1 MAGSPSAVESGIPMQ
16 ERLQKIIARAGVTS
30 RRKAEELISTGRVSV
45 NGTVITELGEKAD
58 AHRDTIK
65 VDGKPLK
72 TEGPAQYWLLYK
84 PREVVTTLSDPEG
97 RPSIQE
103 FLRGMRQRLF
113 PVGRLDYHS
122 EGLLLLTNDGELAHK
137 VMHASSHLAK
147 VYLVKVSGRPEEE
160 QLERLRQGVFI
171 DGRRTARAEI
181 RRLLTAESP
190 SRRRGSSDNPWLE
203 VTLIEGRNQQ
213 IRKMFATIDHPVEKL
228 KRVSIGP
235 LKVGAMKPGEMR
247 PLSAAE
253 LTKLRRELEEGATA
267 GERPAPP
274 RRGVARREERGA
286 ARIQKSPRRMRD
298 EAPAEKRRTQRAGAS
313 RALPKLPERFE
324 EPKRKALDFDVEVNA
339 ESGFD
344 FDRDFNR
351 EYDGQ
356 REERQPRG
364 RRPQVRPELRPEA
377 RRGAR
382 PGGRPGARHGSRPG
396 ERPGGRPGARKGPG
410 SPRSEERRTFRPD
423 DRREGR
429 REERR
434 PTQPTTRGGSER
446 SPRTSGRGG
455 HSGTEV
461 RGGRTPLRG
470 GAAAPGGSGKKS
482 FAPKRT
488 GGKGGNG
495 GGRSGGGFSGRRGP
509 ETSNRGAARRSPR
522 GRS

>member
-1 MAGSPSAVESGIPMQ
+1 MQ

-72 TEGPAQYWLLYK
+72 AEGPAQYWLLYK

-122 EGLLLLTNDGELAHK
+122 EGLLLLTNDGELAYK
-137 VMHASSHLAK
+137 VMHASSHLPK

-160 QLERLRQGVFI
+160 QLERLRQGVFV
-171 DGRRTARAEI
+171 DGRRTAPAEI
-181 RRLLTAESP
+181 RRLLIAESP

-235 LKVGAMKPGEMR
+235 LKAGAMKPGEMR

-253 LTKLRRELEEGATA
+253 LAKLRRELEEGPTA

-274 RRGVARREERGA
+274 RRGAARSEERGA
-286 ARIQKSPRRMRD
+286 ARIQKSPRRVRD
-298 EAPAEKRRTQRAGAS
+298 EAPTERQRPRRAGVRRAS
-313 RALPKLPERFE
+313 PKFPERFE
-324 EPKRKALDFDVEVNA
+324 EPKRKALDFNVDVDA
-339 ESGFD
+339 GSGFD

-351 EYDGQ
+351 EYEGN

-364 RRPQVRPELRPEA
+364 RRPQARPEP
-377 RRGAR
+377 RR
-382 PGGRPGARHGSRPG
+382 GGRPEARHGSRPAQ
-396 ERPGGRPGARKGPG
+396 RPGTRKGPG
-410 SPRSEERRTFRPD
+410 SPRSEERRPFRPD
-423 DRREGR
+423 NRREGG

-434 PTQPTTRGGSER
+434 PMQPTTRGGSER

-482 FAPKRT
+482 FAPKRPV
-488 GGKGGNG
+488 
-495 GGRSGGGFSGRRGP
+495 GRSGKSGKSGGRPSGGFSGRKGP
-509 ETSNRGAARRSPR
+509 QTSNRGAARRSPR